1 MSAQPIG
8 ETIGALLDCHGV
20 RGERQGS
27 RILQR
32 GDHAVREPS
41 NGYGRD
47 LLDIEGYARGLARRR
62 PISTSPSP
70 VTRRSWGPRIQTRM
84 GAYLSAPIVP
94 SVIGYQPRLQFLHEE
109 DALGALE
116 HHAVRAV
123 GHLQHRRRRC
133 DHADQA
139 IRRAGRI
146 ELPVPSG
153 LVTPITGVF
162 ADVRS
167 ARLRS
172 SQMDYLT
179 YGRVL
184 DNTRMRTRLG
194 FEPRFTTSETL
205 EDFHRARRLRHG
217 RQSESLA
224 RVGATHRVHRTP
236 VAIATGVTLCVL
248 RGAWDVTLTTVVG
261 IAGIWRGEPVKVG
274 ASVSA
279 LSVLIQPMHRWG

>member
-1 MSAQPIG
+1 M
-8 ETIGALLDCHGV
+8 
-20 RGERQGS
+20 
-27 RILQR
+27 
-32 GDHAVREPS
+32 
-41 NGYGRD
+41 
-47 LLDIEGYARGLARRR
+47 
-62 PISTSPSP
+62 
-70 VTRRSWGPRIQTRM
+70 
-84 GAYLSAPIVP
+84 
-94 SVIGYQPRLQFLHEE
+94 IGYQPRLQFLHEE

-116 HHAVRAV
+116 HITLSAPSGTFNIA
-123 GHLQHRRRRC
+123 
-133 DHADQA
+133 ADGVITLTQA

-205 EDFHRARRLRHG
+205 EDFI
-217 RQSESLA
+217 E
-224 RVGATHRVHRTP
+224 
-236 VAIATGVTLCVL
+236 
-248 RGAWDVTLTTVVG
+248 RGASDMVVSPNR
-261 IAGIWRGEPVKVG
+261 WRELEQRI
-274 ASVSA
+274 VSTA
-279 LSVLIQPMHRWG
+279 HQLL